1 MQTPEKKIE
10 PSVQKMVLFLNLR
23 THGAVPFSFSSFLC
37 RNRCS
42 STSSHSYMG
51 RQRIEP
57 SVRKM
62 VLFLNLRT
70 HRAVSFSSAFSDEYT
85 TANLS
90 ACDRDRQRPFLNV
103 KQNLPY
109 FKKMTHCSTPSVKT
123 RGLHRASYTL
133 VIGCI
138 ETNICTEICVGKLS
152 PRTTLCSPLHRS
164 LISKFS
170 LEIAE
175 RSTQVLKVWGVRA
188 PIVRRALPTP

>member
-1 MQTPEKKIE
+1 MHDFKISPRSHIENPPALRTSRLLVGKRSASNTYGTARTEQRDFLQRIRGPRGSSFQFFIASAMQTPEKKIE

-42 STSSHSYMG
+42 STSSHSYIG

-109 FKKMTHCSTPSVKT
+109 FKKVAHCSTP
-123 RGLHRASYTL
+123 
-133 VIGCI
+133 
-138 ETNICTEICVGKLS
+138 
-152 PRTTLCSPLHRS
+152 
-164 LISKFS
+164 
-170 LEIAE
+170 
-175 RSTQVLKVWGVRA
+175 
-188 PIVRRALPTP
+188 